1 MSEPPPLPWAA
12 IQTIMHESLPLARLW
27 RVELLEVAPGAAT
40 LRLPRREE
48 LLRPGNTVSG
58 PALMGLAD
66 MAFWAALLGMTGGKD
81 ESVTSTLTA
90 NFLRPVGP
98 GPTIAE
104 ARILKR
110 GRRNLFGEVLLRPEG
125 SEEIAA
131 HVTATWAVIAAPSPA
146 AREEKAHG

>member
-66 MAFWAALLGMTGGKD
+66 MAFWAALRGMT
-81 ESVTSTLTA
+81 A
-90 NFLRPVGP
+90 
-98 GPTIAE
+98 
-104 ARILKR
+104 
-110 GRRNLFGEVLLRPEG
+110 G
-125 SEEIAA
+125 SN
-131 HVTATWAVIAAPSPA
+131 PQ
-146 AREEKAHG
+146 